1 MQIIDITKEMLS
13 SPVYPGSNAPYLEQ
27 IKSISKGDMY
37 NLSRFTS
44 DVHCSTHADAPLHF
58 FSGGCDIAS
67 MPLEHYIGD
76 CYVIDVNECLL
87 TDGYLMPKIPAGAKR
102 ILIRTNGK
110 SYLSDN
116 CAKAL
121 ADSGIITIGT
131 DALSVASCDNE
142 YNIHTILLGKNIA
155 IIESLDLSHTSE
167 GEYFLSAA
175 PLKIEGSDG
184 AFVRAVLIKF

>member
-13 SPVYPGSNAPYLEQ
+13 SPIYPGSNAPDLEQ

-58 FSGGCDIAS
+58 FSGRCDIAL

-76 CYVIDVNECLL
+76 CYVINVNEGLIM
-87 TDGYLMPKIPAGAKR
+87 DDYLMSKIPSDAKR
-102 ILIRTNGK
+102 ILLKTNGK

-116 CAKAL
+116 CANAL

-131 DALSVASCDNE
+131 DALSVASFDNE
-142 YNIHTILLGKNIA
+142 YNIHTILLGKKIA
-155 IIESLDLSHTSE
+155 IIESLDLSNTLE
-167 GEYFLSAA
+167 GKYFLSAA